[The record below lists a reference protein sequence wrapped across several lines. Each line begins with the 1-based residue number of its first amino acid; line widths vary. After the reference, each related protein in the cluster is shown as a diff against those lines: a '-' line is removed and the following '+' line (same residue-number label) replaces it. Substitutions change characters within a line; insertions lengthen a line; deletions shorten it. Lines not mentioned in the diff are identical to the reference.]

1 MTKEFHCS
9 DVVQG
14 CDYVA
19 QGKDENEV
27 MQNAANHGKEA
38 HGLNEISSDV
48 ERQVRAGIHDSS
60 QCDKQSAKA

>member
-1 MTKEFHCS
+1 MAKEFHCS

-27 MQNAANHGKEA
+27 MQNAASHGKEA

-48 ERQVRAGIHDSS
+48 EQQVRAGIHDSS
-60 QCDKQSAKA
+60 QCNRQSAKA

>member
-1 MTKEFHCS
+1 MAKEFHCS
-9 DVVQG
+9 EVVQG

-19 QGKDENEV
+19 QGNDENEV

-38 HGLNEISSDV
+38 HGLNEISPDV